1 MSSGKHLPGIIEKQR
16 GSILVFVLVFAIVIG
31 AAAGAL
37 IAESNAGLKLRQ
49 MENKVYR
56 TMIDCINGLDIARN
70 AIETSE
76 YDSEGHNLALWS
88 IDSTADSTP
97 GADFLVDNDR
107 VTVTV
112 SYMGNFWYEL
122 VSSATSSD
130 GEITRRIK
138 QRVREKDFF
147 SRYAL
152 FIENGDV
159 RIGDTTTYYGPVHV
173 NKNIIFNDSVAG
185 VGAQVHGFMSST
197 VPFTFN
203 RNAEAETMFF
213 EGYADDLGKD
223 GWIDLPDPKA
233 LETFKEDTGAYG
245 EAGVVLWTTGSG
257 GNHC

>member
-147 SRYAL
+147 M
-152 FIENGDV
+152 V
-159 RIGDTTTYYGPVHV
+159 KGDTDISEISDEL
-173 NKNIIFNDSVAG
+173 NIQIEEDEDYQT
-185 VGAQVHGFMSST
+185 VGGLISFK
-197 VPFTFN
+197 
-203 RNAEAETMFF
+203 
-213 EGYADDLGKD
+213 LGKIPKKNDRIEID
-223 GWIDLPDPKA
+223 GHIFEVVEMEKNRIKMVKIRDLK
-233 LETFKEDTGAYG
+233 K
-245 EAGVVLWTTGSG
+245 VQ
-257 GNHC
+257 